1 MNRLLFAFLFI
12 GFLSNAQQ
20 KPNTI
25 RVYFDSN
32 SSDLTSNEMSVI
44 KGIFSN
50 ETLTFYTIEVSGFCD
65 DIGSLEANKILSDKR
80 AQTVA
85 IFLKSE
91 FDINATSTLGKG
103 EIAIEDLNSNLDE
116 IRKNNRYVSVYYT
129 FTEDEIK
136 PSDEAATTNPALK
149 FYKTF
154 DDELVV
160 GDKIIIKNLLFKGNT
175 RLFHKEEDALV
186 ELNKVV
192 DYLNKNPNTT
202 IEIQGHV
209 CCIGK
214 AHSDAYDMTSGKT
227 NLSHTRAK
235 KIYDY
240 LVEKGISPSRM
251 THMGYGRKFPIPN
264 GIESENKHVEILI
277 TKI

>member
-1 MNRLLFAFLFI
+1 MNRILIALLFVS
-12 GFLSNAQQ
+12 FLSNAQ
-20 KPNTI
+20 KKSNTI
-25 RVYFDSN
+25 KVYFDSN
-32 SSDLTSNEMSVI
+32 SSDLASNELAVI
-44 KGIFSN
+44 NEVFSN
-50 ETLTFYTIEVSGFCD
+50 ETLTFYTIAVSGFCD
-65 DIGSLEANKILSDKR
+65 DIGSFEANKILSDKR

-85 IFLKSE
+85 NFLKSE
-91 FDINATSTLGKG
+91 FDITTTSALGKG
-103 EIAIEDLNSNLDE
+103 EIAIEGSNSNLDE
-116 IRKNNRYVSVYYT
+116 IRKNNRCVSIFYT

-136 PSDEAATTNPALK
+136 PSDEAETNNPALK

-214 AHSDAYDMTSGKT
+214 AHSDAFDMTSGKT

-264 GIESENKHVEILI
+264 GIESENKRVEILI

>member
-1 MNRLLFAFLFI
+1 MNRLLIALIFVSFLA
-12 GFLSNAQQ
+12 NAQQ
-20 KPNTI
+20 KSNTI
-25 RVYFDSN
+25 KVYFDSN
-32 SSDLTSNEMSVI
+32 SSNLASNELAVI
-44 KGIFSN
+44 NEVFSN
-50 ETLTFYTIEVSGFCD
+50 ETLTFYNIDVSGFCD
-65 DIGSLEANKILSDKR
+65 DIGSFEANTILSDKP
-80 AQTVA
+80 AQTGA
-85 IFLKSE
+85 KFLKSE
-91 FDINATSTLGKG
+91 FDITTTSALGKG
-103 EIAIEDLNSNLDE
+103 EIAIEGSNSNLDE
-116 IRKNNRYVSVYYT
+116 IRKNNRCVSIFYT

-136 PSDEAATTNPALK
+136 PSDETETTNPALK

-214 AHSDAYDMTSGKT
+214 AHSDAFDMTSGKT

-264 GIESENKHVEILI
+264 GIESENKRVEILI

>member
-1 MNRLLFAFLFI
+1 MNRLLIALLFVS
-12 GFLSNAQQ
+12 FLSNAQQ
-20 KPNTI
+20 KSNTI
-25 RVYFDSN
+25 KVYFDSN
-32 SSDLTSNEMSVI
+32 SSDLASNELAVI
-44 KGIFSN
+44 NDVFSN
-50 ETLTFYTIEVSGFCD
+50 ETLTFYTINISGFCD
-65 DIGSLEANKILSDKR
+65 DIGSFEANKILSDKR

-85 IFLKSE
+85 YFLKSE

-116 IRKNNRYVSVYYT
+116 IRKNNRYVSIFYT
-129 FTEDEIK
+129 FTEDEMK
-136 PSDEAATTNPALK
+136 PSDETSTTNPALK

-160 GDKIIIKNLLFKGNT
+160 GDKIIIKNLLFRGNLT
-175 RLFHKEEDALV
+175 VFQKEEDALI

-209 CCIGK
+209 CCIGS
-214 AHSDAYDMTSGKT
+214 AHSDAFDKYSGKT

-264 GIESENKHVEILI
+264 GIESDNKRVEILI

>member
-1 MNRLLFAFLFI
+1 
-12 GFLSNAQQ
+12 
-20 KPNTI
+20 
-25 RVYFDSN
+25 
-32 SSDLTSNEMSVI
+32 MSVI

-103 EIAIEDLNSNLDE
+103 EIALEDLNSNLDE
-116 IRKNNRYVSVYYT
+116 IRKNNRCVSVYYT

-202 IEIQGHV
+202 LEIQCHV
-209 CCIGK
+209 CWIGK
-214 AHSDAYDMTSGKT
+214 AHSDAFDMTSGKT

-264 GIESENKHVEILI
+264 GIESDNKRVEILI